1 MAQVW
6 ARGAP
11 SVSLNKSHFII
22 PAFSV
27 QSHPGNLA
35 PPVEGCYNEAA
46 KLRKEETAVSFF
58 KKSQHMPAFSLNPAT
73 QEPAV
78 RKSICTGEM
87 TVGYIDKATGK
98 FHDLML
104 VDRQGL
110 EDFKRQTGVETLR
123 EIY

>member
-1 MAQVW
+1 M
-6 ARGAP
+6 
-11 SVSLNKSHFII
+11 
-22 PAFSV
+22 
-27 QSHPGNLA
+27 
-35 PPVEGCYNEAA
+35 
-46 KLRKEETAVSFF
+46 SFF
-58 KKSQHMPAFSLNPAT
+58 SKKNPMPAFSLDSAT

-98 FHDLML
+98 FHDLMM

-110 EDFKRQTGVETLR
+110 EDFRRQVGAETLR